1 MPKADDYLF
10 TLDVCLR
17 NLPANAHPAHAQR
30 IRELKEMVQ
39 SQSVGQQN
47 PEQLRKAI
55 EKGLVACQIDH
66 DDVEWMANVMLEFIG
81 RVG

>member
-47 PEQLRKAI
+47 PEQLRKAVDG
-55 EKGLVACQIDH
+55 KRDAGVH
-66 DDVEWMANVMLEFIG
+66 WTGGMNSG
-81 RVG
+81 

>member
-1 MPKADDYLF
+1 MAKTDDYLF

-39 SQSVGQQN
+39 TRPVVKQD
-47 PEQLRKAI
+47 PEWLPEAI
-55 EKGLVACQIDH
+55 KKGLRACKVDH
-66 DDVEWMANVMLEFIG
+66 DDVEWMAYVILRYINK
-81 RVG
+81 